1 MRTTHALGSRAAR
14 PAGLAPRRM
23 PPGVVWLLAH
33 VRARRLDRQL
43 AAGSVPWRSPVHA
56 ARALQLTSERYRRG
70 LARSL
75 ERLVEHAE
83 RPGGQFR
90 GSVVQPCREQ
100 VTEALPLMLTIAARL
115 RSGAPVDAR
124 GIARLCALLSDGAGP
139 CYARSDPGALSGAL
153 ETVSEWLD
161 VQG

>member
-1 MRTTHALGSRAAR
+1 
-14 PAGLAPRRM
+14 M
-23 PPGVVWLLAH
+23 PHRVGWLLAH
-33 VRARRLDRQL
+33 LRAPRLDRQL

-56 ARALQLTSERYRRG
+56 ARALQLTSDGHRRG

-83 RPGGQFR
+83 PPPGGPFR

-100 VTEALPLMLTIAARL
+100 VREALPLILMIAARL

-124 GIARLCALLSDGAGP
+124 GVARLCALLSDGAGP
-139 CYARSDPGALSGAL
+139 CYSRSDPGALTGAL
-153 ETVSEWLD
+153 ETISQWLD
-161 VQG
+161 VQD